1 MVGNNKSI
9 LFRKA
14 VLAGG
19 FAAAGVVLS
28 VISIPIGPTKCFP
41 FQHAINV
48 MAGIMLGPFWALGS
62 AFTTSLI
69 RNIMGTGSLFAF
81 PGSMFGAFFVGMAA
95 RYLSEKHRLAAAL
108 AEPIGTGIVGAWV
121 SSIVIAPF
129 IGKSI
134 GFAFL
139 SVSFLASSI
148 PGTLIGAVLFYCLK
162 KRAIIKRE
170 FSVML

>member
-1 MVGNNKSI
+1 MTGSNKSI

-28 VISIPIGPTKCFP
+28 VISIPMGPTKCFP

-48 MAGIMLGPFWALGS
+48 MAGIILGPFWALGA

-69 RNIMGTGSLFAF
+69 RNLMGTGSLFAF
-81 PGSMFGAFFVGMAA
+81 PGSMFGAFFVGMSA
-95 RYLSEKHRLAAAL
+95 RFLSEKYKLAAAA

-121 SSIVIAPF
+121 SSVIIGPL
-129 IGKSI
+129 IGKSV

-139 SVSFLASSI
+139 SFSFLASSI
-148 PGTLIGAVLFYCLK
+148 PGALIGVLLFYCLK
-162 KRAIIKRE
+162 KRSVIKSE
-170 FSVML
+170 IGVML